1 MINKKYLK
9 IFIIVFLS
17 LFTTSCIGSV
27 PLDDEFI
34 VGESDSLDQLDEA
47 LKEKK
52 EFLIEKY
59 DIENKDMVGN
69 FLISN
74 YQHPNIEDFS
84 VSAMS
89 FFTYNYEEPIELC
102 SFADD
107 KKFSNY
113 YDLGYLESKFK
124 IYFRDIGLEEEYFYL
139 WVTQRCKNFNS
150 SVFIDEKLIERKL
163 SLSVESLGDREVF
176 NLYSNDLDIERLKLK
191 KLLRNLKFTI
201 EEYYTHYDE
210 RSLIRST
217 SIVIE
222 YAYPDKVHN
231 VMASFYQVE
240 DLLYLVSNEYTQNE
254 RFVEFDLQFRAF
266 LEEYIYTY
274 EKFEVRA

>member
-1 MINKKYLK
+1 
-9 IFIIVFLS
+9 
-17 LFTTSCIGSV
+17 
-27 PLDDEFI
+27 
-34 VGESDSLDQLDEA
+34 
-47 LKEKK
+47 
-52 EFLIEKY
+52 
-59 DIENKDMVGN
+59 
-69 FLISN
+69 
-74 YQHPNIEDFS
+74 
-84 VSAMS
+84 
-89 FFTYNYEEPIELC
+89 
-102 SFADD
+102 
-107 KKFSNY
+107 
-113 YDLGYLESKFK
+113 
-124 IYFRDIGLEEEYFYL
+124 
-139 WVTQRCKNFNS
+139 
-150 SVFIDEKLIERKL
+150 
-163 SLSVESLGDREVF
+163 VF